1 MGSDVEGASP
11 KTNRFK
17 ISDAVMLDGA
27 PANLQHIDFIKVQ
40 TALNVKVSMLGEAS
54 TEVFQFT
61 DLSSK

>member
-1 MGSDVEGASP
+1 
-11 KTNRFK
+11 
-17 ISDAVMLDGA
+17 MLDGA